1 MNRNSAAIRR
11 FAGLSL
17 VTGLCVAAAAAVA
30 QDLRRS
36 TRAASADL
44 GSAADPAAGA
54 AGFDARAAAGT
65 ADFLASALIQVADR
79 IDALNSDPGNRA
91 PEIQTEVNRLR
102 SLAESVENRAKPS
115 PGDVYLL
122 ATLPRPSGPE
132 TGVFLWHERLSSH
145 LKA

>member
-1 MNRNSAAIRR
+1 MNRNYAAIRR

-79 IDALNSDPGNRA
+79 IDALNSDPGTRA

-102 SLAESVENRAKPS
+102 SLAESVEN
-115 PGDVYLL
+115 
-122 ATLPRPSGPE
+122 
-132 TGVFLWHERLSSH
+132 
-145 LKA
+145 